1 MTNIEALIKFVDRL
15 IDNATETDDDGVEYF
30 KDLNIPACEITDLH
44 ERVIKAK
51 DELRSKKEDKVW
63 SIYKLCMEANF
74 DSRESLDKAIKTVN
88 YFNTNY
94 TDK

>member
-44 ERVIKAK
+44 EKVIKAK
-51 DELRSKKEDKVW
+51 DELRSKKEDRVW
-63 SIYKLCMEANF
+63 DIYKLCMEAVY
-74 DSRESLDKAIKTVN
+74 DSEKSLDKATKIVN

>member
-1 MTNIEALIKFVDRL
+1 MTNIEALIKFVERL

-51 DELRSKKEDKVW
+51 AELKSNQEERVWQMFKNYLSTGHDNDAALRGAITATNWYNAHLKEK
-63 SIYKLCMEANF
+63 
-74 DSRESLDKAIKTVN
+74 
-88 YFNTNY
+88 
-94 TDK
+94 